1 MVDES
6 KPIAI
11 LGAGAAAQTMAVD
24 LTLRNLDVILCE
36 HPDFKKNFEPILNS
50 GQIEIQ
56 GLLTG
61 KPKIHEVTTNI
72 QKTVQQADIINLVL
86 PAIGHE
92 TFMKEMIPYLENGQ
106 IVVVWSGDGGS
117 MRLAKLVH
125 DLAPELNIL
134 IGETQSM
141 PYGTRICGPAQV
153 DLLLSLKQ
161 IMMAAFPAK
170 RTGEL
175 ISVMK
180 RLFPNIIPADNVL
193 ACSLSNPNP
202 TVHPPGSILSISRI
216 QYSHGDFNLYKEGIT
231 EATARVVRDLYM
243 ETFNIA
249 KAFGF
254 QILTYEEED
263 FLSTGTIMS
272 TEFWGPF
279 DKLGVMA
286 AIKGP
291 SSLNDRYIV
300 EDLPYGLVQRS
311 QLGSL
316 VEVPTPVIDGIIS
329 LGSSACGTNF
339 WIGRTMEDL
348 GLAGKSKEEIMEYL
362 QEGYK

>member
-1 MVDES
+1 MVDTT

-36 HPDFKKNFEPILNS
+36 HPDFKENFEPVLDS
-50 GQIEIQ
+50 GRIEIK
-56 GLLTG
+56 GLLNG
-61 KPKIHEVTTNI
+61 KPKIYDVTTNI
-72 QKTVQQADIINLVL
+72 KKTVQKADIINLVL

-92 TFMKEMIPYLENGQ
+92 SFMKEMIPYLEDDQ

-117 MRLAKLVH
+117 LRLAKLIH
-125 DLAPELNIL
+125 DLAPDLKIL

-141 PYGTRICGPAQV
+141 PYATRICGPAQLN
-153 DLLLSLKQ
+153 LLLYLNN
-161 IMMAAFPAK
+161 IMMGAFPAK
-170 RTGEL
+170 RTEEL
-175 ISVMK
+175 ITLMK
-180 RLFPNIIPADNVL
+180 RLFTNIVPADNVL

-216 QYSHGDFNLYKEGIT
+216 QYSKGDFNLYREGIT

-243 ETFNIA
+243 ETLNVA

-254 QILTYEEED
+254 EILTYDDED

-272 TEFWGPF
+272 TEFSGAF
-279 DKLGVMA
+279 DKLGLMA

-316 VEVPTPVIDGIIS
+316 AGVPTPVINGIIS
-329 LGSSACGTNF
+329 LGSSACGKNF
-339 WIGRTMEDL
+339 WIGRTLEDL
-348 GLAGKSKEEIMEYL
+348 GLASKSKEEILKYL
-362 QEGYK
+362 NEGL